1 MYVMF
6 HDMCWNC
13 KDNKQKF
20 RCTGCGFAL
29 YCSQMCQKEHWKVL
43 HGSHCKYLSGKKS
56 LPGATHLPENCQNC
70 KSGPASHKEYM
81 DTNLEKLKRELIAIT
96 KYSDKKGIDYE
107 KYEKE
112 KSLYECVNLPFEIGE
127 LSGKHL
133 DCLDKLLSL
142 LLALLSM
149 LQFSLAER

>member
-1 MYVMF
+1 
-6 HDMCWNC
+6 
-13 KDNKQKF
+13 
-20 RCTGCGFAL
+20 
-29 YCSQMCQKEHWKVL
+29 
-43 HGSHCKYLSGKKS
+43 
-56 LPGATHLPENCQNC
+56 
-70 KSGPASHKEYM
+70 M

-133 DCLDKLLSL
+133 DFLDKLLSL

-149 LQFSLAER
+149 LQFSYPEQQPLTKLFDRIIQFRGFHWALALMNGTPKQRMESTAKFIQYLEDDLKNK